1 MPLDSA
7 AFILL
12 TLFNSCP
19 GPCLGTALLI
29 SGTRTAS
36 HFARQL
42 PPPSR
47 LLVSKAVECRHCI
60 WNWNWDWNTAPARE
74 SSFAPRSFIHRLAV
88 VVWSLF
94 KSPTQGPRI
103 WSGHAPQHSKA
114 KSAQTHLFFPFTSAS
129 FHFFFLPR
137 FASYGIYLIL
147 PPKGELVIATADEEF
162 CCGLLSKTD
171 SQRILHAGP
180 PKPDSSFLI
189 PHVSEPSS

>member
-1 MPLDSA
+1 VPLDSA

-12 TLFNSCP
+12 TLFNSCQ

-94 KSPTQGPRI
+94 KGPTQGPLATPLSI
-103 WSGHAPQHSKA
+103 PKPN
-114 KSAQTHLFFPFTSAS
+114 HLRLICSSRSLRRAFTSS
-129 FHFFFLPR
+129 FFHDL
-137 FASYGIYLIL
+137 LL
-147 PPKGELVIATADEEF
+147 TEF
-162 CCGLLSKTD
+162 
-171 SQRILHAGP
+171 I
-180 PKPDSSFLI
+180 
-189 PHVSEPSS
+189 